1 MDSQSDFDF
10 DDLPEEQ
17 PRESPRGTII
27 LWLVALSWLILLI
40 PLYLVST
47 TVRAEITRLEAEFQ
61 VVQDALISEET
72 PEPEIQALQDDLSQV
87 QGRVDEIEAAYVD
100 IASGHT
106 NWPAVMAAIGNYN
119 PSQLALTSITQSD
132 GLVTLTGRAFD
143 DSVVIA
149 YSRALEESG
158 LFSRVVVQSVK
169 LIATPFATPTS
180 TPVAPGTTVT
190 PTATVTPTV
199 TPTPT
204 PDPLD
209 QYEVDDFKP
218 QPIFLGQPQLHNFY
232 PVYDVDRVEFL
243 AKAGRYYRVS
253 TADLA
258 PGVDTFLTVILG
270 GTTYKNDDR
279 EPGALSSEI
288 VFQTRAG
295 SDVMVMVK
303 VTNRGRYDPTSWYQL
318 TVEELVPT
326 PTPTPVPTSTPTTS
340 PTPTPTGTPSPTAT
354 PRNTPT
360 PTPDL
365 RDEYEPDSPEP
376 ALIDARGETQRHNFY
391 PDDDVDTVKFWAK
404 AGYWYRVSTS
414 DLALRVDT
422 VLTVTVD
429 GTSYVNDDR
438 EPHEP
443 GDLSS
448 EVAFQVQTGYGTW
461 ALVEV
466 ANQGREYGPDRWYSI
481 TVEEI
486 VPPPTP
492 TPTSTPSSPSSDSR
506 LPGLASLA
514 HGAFLNTAS
523 DASAVEFVI
532 VLELKTGG
540 P

>member
-1 MDSQSDFDF
+1 
-10 DDLPEEQ
+10 
-17 PRESPRGTII
+17 
-27 LWLVALSWLILLI
+27 
-40 PLYLVST
+40 
-47 TVRAEITRLEAEFQ
+47 
-61 VVQDALISEET
+61 
-72 PEPEIQALQDDLSQV
+72 
-87 QGRVDEIEAAYVD
+87 
-100 IASGHT
+100 
-106 NWPAVMAAIGNYN
+106 
-119 PSQLALTSITQSD
+119 
-132 GLVTLTGRAFD
+132 
-143 DSVVIA
+143 
-149 YSRALEESG
+149 
-158 LFSRVVVQSVK
+158 
-169 LIATPFATPTS
+169 
-180 TPVAPGTTVT
+180 
-190 PTATVTPTV
+190 
-199 TPTPT
+199 
-204 PDPLD
+204 
-209 QYEVDDFKP
+209 
-218 QPIFLGQPQLHNFY
+218 LHNFY

-279 EPGALSSEI
+279 EPGVLSSEI

-295 SDVMVMVK
+295 SDVMAMVK

-326 PTPTPVPTSTPTTS
+326 PTPTPAPTSTPTTS
-340 PTPTPTGTPSPTAT
+340 PTPTPTGTPPPTAT
-354 PRNTPT
+354 PRDTPT

-365 RDEYEPDSPEP
+365 RDEYEPDSPES

-391 PDDDVDTVKFWAK
+391 PEGDVDRVKFWAK
-404 AGYWYRVSTS
+404 SGYWYRVSTS

-448 EVAFQVQTGYGTW
+448 EVVFQVQTGYGTW

-466 ANQGREYGPDRWYSI
+466 ANQWREYGPNRWYSV

-514 HGAFLNTAS
+514 HGAFLNTTV